1 MNTWDIKNGDIV
13 FDRGIAIVTGPQ
25 KIAQDIENILLN
37 DHGFNRFHPW
47 MGSYLDSYI
56 GNLPE
61 ENRFHELKSQ
71 VDEALNDYYD
81 GIIYDLQVRTEEFG
95 SMEKAIALA
104 DPGSIVVEPPKSE
117 IYLKNDTIIVHV
129 TFKTLYNRKGEVDID
144 LGVN

>member
-1 MNTWDIKNGDIV
+1 
-13 FDRGIAIVTGPQ
+13 
-25 KIAQDIENILLN
+25 
-37 DHGFNRFHPW
+37 